1 MPSPSSSFVECE
13 LPSSAPAA
21 APVRIASSSTASM
34 SSHVWSSGSES
45 RPIGEGSL
53 TELISKKVKSSLPS
67 ISVPENNEPN
77 LPAVDDG
84 LPLDTVDGEEEED
97 ADDEEEEEE
106 EEEDEDEEDDECFIC
121 CSRSVAYAS
130 ASMIPR
136 FRAMSKVVRESVRT
150 ESFAT
155 PRLVAM
161 ASPPEPTAPLN
172 TEATGLGV
180 DVDDDIN
187 VGVEEADGLRL
198 ARPLLLPVSLSV
210 VLRRP
215 PPLLLPWDRVV
226 ADSRS
231 GPFNPAPPCVA
242 TPPCPPWCLAISRG
256 STTADG
262 DLRLKSPLRSLRG
275 SRGFRRS
282 PCGC

>member
-1 MPSPSSSFVECE
+1 
-13 LPSSAPAA
+13 
-21 APVRIASSSTASM
+21 M

-67 ISVPENNEPN
+67 ISVPENNELN
-77 LPAVDDG
+77 LPAVDDGPRDG

-97 ADDEEEEEE
+97 ADDEEEDEDDED
-106 EEEDEDEEDDECFIC
+106 EEDDDEEDDECFTC

-136 FRAMSKVVRESVRT
+136 FKAMSKVVRESVRT

-155 PRLVAM
+155 LRLVATP
-161 ASPPEPTAPLN
+161 SPPEPMAPLN
-172 TEATGLGV
+172 TEASGFDV
-180 DVDDDIN
+180 DVDVN
-187 VGVEEADGLRL
+187 VDVEDADGLRL
-198 ARPLLLPVSLSV
+198 ARPLLLPVLLPV

-215 PPLLLPWDRVV
+215 PPLLPPWDRAV
-226 ADSRS
+226 ADSGS
-231 GPFNPAPPCVA
+231 CPFNPAPPCVA
-242 TPPCPPWCLAISRG
+242 TPPCPPWRLAVSRG

-262 DLRLKSPLRSLRG
+262 DLRLK
-275 SRGFRRS
+275 
-282 PCGC
+282 